1 MLSMSIGLYCRCAGD
16 GVGGSSL
23 SEVIY
28 EVNDHVAEVTLAA
41 PERRN
46 ALTRVMVNEL
56 IEACEQADADPGV
69 GAVVVKALGE
79 SFCAGGHRTQLA
91 DAANDPAEPER
102 FRQLGHTYRAFA
114 RFGELEAPSVAAV
127 RGYAVGAGVNLMM
140 AADLRIVAE
149 TARIMSGFLRI
160 SIHPGGGHFVL
171 LGRSGM
177 REAAAALG
185 LFGEEISG
193 SRAAE
198 LGLAWEARP
207 EAEVEPRALEL
218 ARRVA
223 ADPELARAVTRTMR
237 LELGPPLV
245 PWAVGLETEKA
256 AQMWS
261 LRRKAGD

>member
-1 MLSMSIGLYCRCAGD
+1 M
-16 GVGGSSL
+16 

-28 EVNDHVAEVTLAA
+28 EIKDHVAEVTLAA

-46 ALTRVMVNEL
+46 ALTTTMVDEL
-56 IEACEQADADPGV
+56 IEACDQADADPEV

-79 SFCAGGHRTQLA
+79 SFCAGGHRSQLA
-91 DAANDPAEPER
+91 DAANDPAAPER

-114 RFGELEAPSVAAV
+114 RFGELQIPSVAAV
-127 RGYAVGAGVNLMM
+127 RGHAVGAGVNLMM
-140 AADLRIVAE
+140 AADLRIIAG

-171 LGRSGM
+171 LGRSGS

-185 LFGEEISG
+185 LFGEDING

-198 LGLAWEARP
+198 LGLAWEALP
-207 EAEVEPRALEL
+207 EEKVEPRAYEL

-223 ADPELARAVTRTMR
+223 QDPELARAVVRSMR

-261 LRRKAGD
+261 LRRKSKD

>member
-1 MLSMSIGLYCRCAGD
+1 M
-16 GVGGSSL
+16 
-23 SEVIY
+23 SEVVY
-28 EVNDHVAEVTLAA
+28 EVRDHVAEVTLAA
-41 PERRN
+41 PKRRN
-46 ALTRVMVNEL
+46 ALTRGMVDEL
-56 IEACEQADADPGV
+56 IEACERADADPAV

-91 DAANDPAEPER
+91 DAAKDPAAPNR
-102 FRQLGHTYRAFA
+102 FRELGHTYKAFA
-114 RFGELEAPSVAAV
+114 RFGELQAPSVAAV
-127 RGYAVGAGVNLMM
+127 RGHAVGAGVNLMM

-149 TARIMSGFLRI
+149 SARIMSGFQRI

-171 LGRSGM
+171 LGRSGS

-185 LFGEEISG
+185 LFGEEVNG
-193 SRAAE
+193 RRAVE
-198 LGLAWEARP
+198 LGLAWEALP

-223 ADPELARAVTRTMR
+223 ADPELARAVARSMR
-237 LELGPPLV
+237 LELGPPLI

-261 LRRKAGD
+261 LRRKATD